1 MFDIITKEEYWQWIE
16 EGLAQS
22 RDPSSVGRGRHLGRS
37 PAIRAALER
46 FSSRFGRVLK
56 PPRPYELKDVQD
68 AFILSRLSDTRGARI
83 LEVGGGRSRILPLLS
98 SSNECW
104 VVDKFEGKG
113 RGPTRVPRLPGIKT
127 VHAFMG
133 DLSGELM
140 PSYFDFVVSIS
151 VMEHVPLDS
160 MNAFFQDCSRVL
172 KTGGNMLH
180 AVDTYLFDVRD
191 SPLARPFE
199 ERIEAYLSF
208 ANRPDLGIK
217 LTQEPRVDQN
227 LRFSCRYASQP
238 DNILH
243 EWNLNRPSVKRV
255 IGQVVTLK
263 TEWIKTSEGRH

>member
-1 MFDIITKEEYWQWIE
+1 
-16 EGLAQS
+16 
-22 RDPSSVGRGRHLGRS
+22 
-37 PAIRAALER
+37 
-46 FSSRFGRVLK
+46 
-56 PPRPYELKDVQD
+56 
-68 AFILSRLSDTRGARI
+68 
-83 LEVGGGRSRILPLLS
+83 
-98 SSNECW
+98 
-104 VVDKFEGKG
+104 
-113 RGPTRVPRLPGIKT
+113 
-127 VHAFMG
+127 MG
-133 DLSGELM
+133 DFSGELM

-151 VMEHVPLDS
+151 VVEHVPLDS
-160 MNAFFQDCSRVL
+160 INAFFQDCSRVL

-243 EWNLNRPSVKRV
+243 EWNLNRPSVKRA
-255 IGQVVTLK
+255 IGQVVSLK
-263 TEWIKTSEGRH
+263 SEWIKTSEGRH